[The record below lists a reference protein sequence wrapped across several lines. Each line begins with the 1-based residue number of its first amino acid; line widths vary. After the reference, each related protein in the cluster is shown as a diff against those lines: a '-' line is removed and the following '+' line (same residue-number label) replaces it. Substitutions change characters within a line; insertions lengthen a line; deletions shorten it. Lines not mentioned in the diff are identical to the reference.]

1 MPQFAR
7 FAWRVESE
15 KGDSKLLR
23 PIFILS
29 ESFGKSHNLRYK
41 KGTPKLPG
49 LVGCEDINYA
59 KLAIRFTSTLS
70 KDNVYTAMRDLVQKL
85 GSTIAD
91 GRDVRVDFRV
101 GRLVAKDKRV
111 DFLFDP
117 EFQKLVLSG
126 DAARNARISMP
137 MTPYGHTADTASGPS
152 YVSRFSSRITSRAT
166 TPQVPQSPAVTQN
179 EQVPVPEKHAA
190 ETLMNDDAVEIESAR
205 EASPEEFHIPDSTK
219 VKDKDVLTDLVS
231 RTLGVGSLNSTGG
244 VSTESRKDQLA
255 DAFTHVKYPT
265 CIPGG
270 SPPKKS
276 SKVKAREAVTSAA
289 VDAAYERYGSAIEQT
304 EEEERRREFVLRQRL
319 DSVAAKEKYEML
331 KKMDEKKQ
339 LQEYLHKQ
347 IDERK
352 STQNSE
358 LGSPRVD
365 SPASST
371 FTPVYP
377 IEPDNGPIR
386 ERKDIEKEYLRRVLE
401 HQVSDAKKVKDLR
414 RQKELEADL
423 AMLAATTED
432 MKASIL
438 HELQEKDE
446 AKKALY
452 VRSSFLTQKF

>member
-1 MPQFAR
+1 
-7 FAWRVESE
+7 
-15 KGDSKLLR
+15 
-23 PIFILS
+23 
-29 ESFGKSHNLRYK
+29 
-41 KGTPKLPG
+41 
-49 LVGCEDINYA
+49 
-59 KLAIRFTSTLS
+59 
-70 KDNVYTAMRDLVQKL
+70 
-85 GSTIAD
+85 
-91 GRDVRVDFRV
+91 
-101 GRLVAKDKRV
+101 
-111 DFLFDP
+111 
-117 EFQKLVLSG
+117 
-126 DAARNARISMP
+126 
-137 MTPYGHTADTASGPS
+137 
-152 YVSRFSSRITSRAT
+152 
-166 TPQVPQSPAVTQN
+166 
-179 EQVPVPEKHAA
+179 
-190 ETLMNDDAVEIESAR
+190 
-205 EASPEEFHIPDSTK
+205 
-219 VKDKDVLTDLVS
+219 
-231 RTLGVGSLNSTGG
+231 
-244 VSTESRKDQLA
+244 
-255 DAFTHVKYPT
+255 
-265 CIPGG
+265 
-270 SPPKKS
+270 
-276 SKVKAREAVTSAA
+276 
-289 VDAAYERYGSAIEQT
+289 
-304 EEEERRREFVLRQRL
+304 LRQRL